1 MVAGASKLADCK
13 GSREALVD
21 FGVPSFL
28 ASPLGILLPL
38 IELAAAAALIPAGTA
53 WWGAVG
59 ALALLLMFVAGIGTN
74 LALGRKP
81 DCHCFGQL
89 HSAPAGW
96 KTLTR
101 NGVLALVAGLV
112 VLRLFAVQWWFL
124 VHLLRQ
130 NGRLLVRLEA
140 LEAMLGTGGGEAP
153 SQNGAQRA
161 AGLPVGTQAPSFS
174 LPGLHGETLT
184 LEALRASG
192 KPVMLLFTDP
202 DCGPCT
208 ALLPEIRR
216 WQKEH
221 AQEELT
227 ISLISLGSVEQNR
240 AKSTEHGLREVLL
253 QKEWEVAHDY
263 EAYGTPSAVLV
274 GPDGKIASP
283 LAQGSDAIKAL
294 VYRAAQG
301 RVPTTQRP
309 LVQPQPQGEPCPNC
323 GKIHPTNGNGHPHP
337 VMSQGTKVGEPA
349 PPIELQDLKGNTVTL
364 EDFKGEKTLV
374 LFWNPECGFCQQMLP
389 DLKDLENSSSKE
401 ASKIL
406 VVSAGTGEANK
417 AMGLRSPV
425 VLDPQFA
432 VGRAFGAAGTPSA
445 VLVDEER
452 RIASEVAIGAP
463 AVLGLARASSRQTEK
478 A

>member
-253 QKEWEVAHDY
+253 QKEWEVAHAY

-274 GPDGKIASP
+274 RPDGKIASP

-294 VYRAAQG
+294 VYEAAQG
-301 RVPTTQRP
+301 RVPTQRP
-309 LVQPQPQGEPCPNC
+309 LVQPQLQGEPCPNC
-323 GKIHPTNGNGHPHP
+323 GKVHPTNGNGHPHP